1 MVLLF
6 SRLDMEEPDMIK
18 TKIGVSTNQIKPF
31 QMCKG
36 ADILHIEK
44 NEGTHYSAKTDRQ
57 IRVPIGDI
65 DKLRNRIKGN
75 A

>member
-1 MVLLF
+1 
-6 SRLDMEEPDMIK
+6 MIK

-44 NEGTHYSAKTDRQ
+44 NEGTHYSAKTDRAGYRLG
-57 IRVPIGDI
+57 I
-65 DKLRNRIKGN
+65 LTNCETE
-75 A
+75 

>member
-1 MVLLF
+1 
-6 SRLDMEEPDMIK
+6 MEEPDMIE

-44 NEGTHYSAKTDRQ
+44 NEGTHYSAKTDRSGYRLG
-57 IRVPIGDI
+57 I
-65 DKLRNRIKGN
+65 LTNCETE
-75 A
+75 

>member
-1 MVLLF
+1 MLLF

-44 NEGTHYSAKTDRQ
+44 NEGTHYSAKTDRAGYRLG
-57 IRVPIGDI
+57 I
-65 DKLRNRIKGN
+65 LTNCETE
-75 A
+75 